1 MTDAAQWSDEAAESR
16 PASTSPV
23 ERQMRL
29 GTSVAM
35 GLARGGSLTPA
46 ARECARSGRSQS
58 GLWHRKGKKRN
69 DHEASY
75 FWHSPCCTLTV
86 AMEGNNEPH
95 LRTST
100 GPGLLEL
107 VEEDSGVAFTEYI
120 ILLFMVTLVGA
131 GSVFL
136 LGLPLVR
143 MYEWGAAL
151 TTFPIP

>member
-1 MTDAAQWSDEAAESR
+1 
-16 PASTSPV
+16 
-23 ERQMRL
+23 
-29 GTSVAM
+29 
-35 GLARGGSLTPA
+35 
-46 ARECARSGRSQS
+46 
-58 GLWHRKGKKRN
+58 
-69 DHEASY
+69 
-75 FWHSPCCTLTV
+75 
-86 AMEGNNEPH
+86 MEGNNEPH